1 MKSLIKLNFGKISI
15 AMSLKSKVLLTGAT
29 GFLGK
34 EILKILNDSRDLEI
48 ITLSRKKASI
58 SIDLSEKAPAFNV
71 GFSLVIHCAGK
82 AHVAPSKISNQ
93 KDIFSVNV
101 NGTLNLIRG
110 LEVAPNLPERFV
122 FISSVSVYGLT
133 SGQLINE
140 KNELIADDAYGRS
153 KILAE
158 NILTNWCDSKNI
170 KLTILRLPLIVGEN
184 PPGNLEKMI
193 KAIKNNYYFNIS
205 SNPVYKSMVLAED
218 VANIILKSS
227 MVGGIYNLTD
237 GNNPSINDL
246 AIKIAISL
254 NRRIPL
260 TLPPTI
266 INILCFIGDYMFGII
281 PFSTNVYKKMK
292 SSLTFDDSKARKYL
306 DWSPKSTLENI
317 QYLIK

>member
-1 MKSLIKLNFGKISI
+1 
-15 AMSLKSKVLLTGAT
+15 MSLKSKVLLTGAT

-140 KNELIADDAYGRS
+140 KNELIF
-153 KILAE
+153 
-158 NILTNWCDSKNI
+158 
-170 KLTILRLPLIVGEN
+170 LI
-184 PPGNLEKMI
+184 EKM
-193 KAIKNNYYFNIS
+193 KIS
-205 SNPVYKSMVLAED
+205 EL
-218 VANIILKSS
+218 LKESREEKTA
-227 MVGGIYNLTD
+227 Y
-237 GNNPSINDL
+237 
-246 AIKIAISL
+246 AKFQ
-254 NRRIPL
+254 
-260 TLPPTI
+260 TI
-266 INILCFIGDYMFGII
+266 QVPDTVRALQRLGLRG
-281 PFSTNVYKKMK
+281 
-292 SSLTFDDSKARKYL
+292 
-306 DWSPKSTLENI
+306 
-317 QYLIK
+317 